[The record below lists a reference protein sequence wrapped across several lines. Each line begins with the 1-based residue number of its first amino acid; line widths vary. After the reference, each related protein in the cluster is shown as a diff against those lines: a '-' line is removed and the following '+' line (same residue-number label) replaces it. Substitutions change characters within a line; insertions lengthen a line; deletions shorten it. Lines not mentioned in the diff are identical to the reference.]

1 MRNDRTR
8 KLTITGLLMA
18 ITFLLG
24 LTPLGY
30 IPIPPISMTI
40 LCLPVIIGTI
50 MEGLGTGLWISLA
63 FGVTSLF
70 QALGITLVPS
80 PLGTFLLDINVVK
93 TLIVIFIP
101 RLLIPVMTWIVYKTI
116 KGESRIKR
124 RVATGVAAFVGSI
137 TNTVLFLG
145 ALYLVFLPEIDMLAS
160 AFETAPE
167 AFAGVLAGIG
177 AINGL
182 PEAVLAVVLCI
193 PIVWALAKYKNKGKN
208 IKTES

>member
-1 MRNDRTR
+1 MRNNKTR
-8 KLTITGLLMA
+8 KLTITALLA
-18 ITFLLG
+18 ALTFLLG
-24 LTPLGY
+24 LTPIGY

-40 LCLPVIIGTI
+40 LCLPVIIGTVV
-50 MEGLGTGLWISLA
+50 EGLGTGLWISLA

-80 PLGTFLLDINVVK
+80 PLGTFLLDISVFK

-101 RLLIPVMTWIVYKTI
+101 RLLIPVTTWLVFKAI
-116 KGESRIKR
+116 KGESRIR
-124 RVATGVAAFVGSI
+124 SRVATGAAAFIGSI

-145 ALYLVFLPEIDMLAS
+145 ALYLVFLPDIELLSS
-160 AFETAPE
+160 AFEATPE
-167 AFAGVLAGIG
+167 TFIGVLAGIG

-193 PIVWALAKYKNKGKN
+193 PIVWALNKYKNKGIK
-208 IKTES
+208 KTES